1 MIAIEGLHGRQLT
14 LRGHRRSSTS
24 PRLRAGVLAAA
35 LALTA
40 TPWTPLS
47 GQEPSAVLTGRV
59 VDGAGP
65 VLAAD
70 LALLLDGDLVA
81 RSESDAEGRFRLAAA
96 AGRYTLR
103 VERLGYAGVTRLVTL
118 VTDTPLVLEIE
129 LRPAAVLLEGVGVEA
144 ERSRERL
151 RFEETAGASVR
162 GIGAEELK
170 FVPGVAEADPIR
182 AVEVL
187 PGVVSTSDFS
197 SSFHVRGGSADQN
210 LILVD
215 GAPIFSPFHLGG
227 FFSVFNADMVSRAE
241 LASGGFQARYGGRV
255 SSVLTVESDPGDG
268 EFGVDGGVSL
278 LATRVAV
285 GGGWGERDLR
295 WRVSGRRS
303 YFDKLLAP
311 VAEFPYHLQDL
322 QAVAEWG
329 LGPRDRLRFTG
340 YTGDDVL
347 DFSQLDDEDFPLRI
361 DWSWGNDV
369 AGLRWDRDLDRGRL
383 AARASLTRFTTG
395 LSFPDFDDTDFR
407 SAVVQRAAGVD
418 WTTRPLPLV
427 EVGLGAEI
435 NGFSYDNLAS
445 TGGTV
450 FSQGEGTGTQLG
462 GYLQTTWGRPG
473 AWLVEAG
480 ARVDRWSPDPGEPVV
495 EVAPRLAVKRFLGGS
510 SRWAVNASAGRYTQ
524 FIHSLRDEEL
534 PLGLDIWIL
543 SGERAPHVVS
553 DQLQVGLE
561 AFPDD
566 EWTFSVEAYARTFD
580 GVLTFNTSDD
590 PNDDLDDVLVGDGL
604 SWGADVF
611 VRRSGTPVNG
621 WLALSFLKA
630 ERTFPDVFSGA
641 LERPE
646 VTYAPIFDRRIDMDL
661 VMRFPAPRG
670 WEGGLRLNVGTG
682 TPYTRPLASFAVY
695 QPRFLKDGGRAGW
708 GGDGESGNDFSGYA
722 VLLGDRN
729 GERYPLYHRLDVSL
743 RKDYPK
749 SWGVLTPHLDLIN
762 VYNRKNVLF
771 YFYEYERTPPVRSG
785 ISMFPFLPTVGL
797 EVRF

>member
-1 MIAIEGLHGRQLT
+1 MIAIEGLHGRQDNPHG
-14 LRGHRRSSTS
+14 RRRSIGGA
-24 PRLRAGVLAAA
+24 RFGAGVAALVAAA
-35 LALTA
+35 LIPTGAGSA
-40 TPWTPLS
+40 
-47 GQEPSAVLTGRV
+47 QEPVAVLTGRV

-70 LALLLDGDLVA
+70 LALIRGSGVVA
-81 RSESDAEGRFRLAAA
+81 RGESGADGRFRIEAGP
-96 AGRYTLR
+96 GRYTLR
-103 VERLGYAGVTRLVTL
+103 IERLGYAGVVRLVTL
-118 VTDTPLVLEIE
+118 DPDAPLDLEIV
-129 LRPAAVLLEGVGVEA
+129 LRPSAVLLEGVGVEA

-162 GIGAEELK
+162 EITADELKRVPGIG
-170 FVPGVAEADPIR
+170 EADPIR

-227 FFSVFNADMVSRAE
+227 FFSVFNADMVARAE

-255 SSVLTVESDPGDG
+255 SSVLTVESDPGRG
-268 EFGVDGGVSL
+268 ETAVDGGVSL

-285 GGGWGERDLR
+285 GGGWGDRDVR

-311 VAEFPYHLQDL
+311 VARFPYHLQDL

-329 LGPRDRLRFTG
+329 LGPRDRIRFTG

-369 AGLRWDRDLDRGRL
+369 AGVRWDRDLDRGRL
-383 AARASLTRFTTG
+383 AARASVTRFTTG

-407 SAVVQRAAGVD
+407 SSVVQRSAGFD
-418 WTTRPLPLV
+418 WTTRPIPIL
-427 EVGLGAEI
+427 ELGFGAGVD
-435 NGFSYDNLAS
+435 GFSYDNLAS

-450 FSQGEGTGTQLG
+450 FSRGQGTGILWG
-462 GYLQTTWGRPG
+462 GYLQTVWGRPG

-480 ARVDRWSPDPGEPVV
+480 ARVDRWVPDPGRPVA
-495 EVAPRLAVKRFLGGS
+495 EVSPRLAVKRFLGGS

-524 FIHSLRDEEL
+524 FLHSLRDEEL
-534 PLGLDIWIL
+534 PLGLDVWIL

-553 DQLQVGLE
+553 DQVQVGLE

-580 GVLTFNTSDD
+580 GVVTFNTSDD
-590 PNDDLDDVLVGDGL
+590 PNDDRDDVLVGEGL
-604 SWGADVF
+604 SWGADFF
-611 VRRSGTPVNG
+611 VRRSGTPVDG
-621 WLALSFLKA
+621 WLALSLLKA
-630 ERTFPDVFSGA
+630 ERTFPDVYSGA
-641 LERPE
+641 EERPE
-646 VTYAPIFDRRIDMDL
+646 VTYPPIFDRRLDLDL
-661 VMRFPAPRG
+661 VLRFPAPRG

-695 QPRFLKDGGRAGW
+695 QPRFLKDGGRSGW
-708 GGDGESGNDFSGYA
+708 GGEGESGSDFSGYA

-729 GERYPLYHRLDVSL
+729 GERYPLYHRLDVSF
-743 RKDYPK
+743 RKDFPK
-749 SWGVLTPHLDLIN
+749 GWGVLTPHVDLIN
-762 VYNRKNVLF
+762 VYNRRNVLF

-785 ISMFPFLPTVGL
+785 ISMFPFLPTVGV